1 MVRESLQTSMYLTR
15 SQMKSDAIQPY
26 TKRMKTSD
34 VSCSDGERDICN
46 YDLENIEGLNLIL

>member
-26 TKRMKTSD
+26 PKRMKTSY
-34 VSCSDGERDICN
+34 VSCSVHERDMCN
-46 YDLENIEGLNLIL
+46 YDLENKE